1 MTYGVVDLFCG
12 VGGLTCGLE
21 AAGLNVIAGY
31 DLDASCEYTY
41 THNNITIFI
50 NRNIEFVTGQEI
62 KKLLRGYDVK
72 VLAGCAPCQPF
83 SRHQK
88 DKRNRKKHKDWKLLY
103 QFGRLVQEVK
113 PHIVSMENVP
123 ELENEQVFLDFVK
136 ILNDLKYKVTYK
148 VVNAADYGVPQRRK
162 RLLLLASRI
171 KKIEFIEP
179 THKEVVTVREVIGKL
194 PPIGAGEKNSKDNL
208 HITATLSDT
217 NIKRIQHS
225 VQGGTWRDWP
235 EDLVLECHKRASG
248 QSYSSVYG
256 RMKWDDVAPTITT
269 QFIGYGTGRFGH
281 PVQDR
286 ALTLREG
293 AMIQTFPQDYSFVPQ
308 GEKVILKNVARHIG
322 NAVPPRL
329 GEIIGLSIKAH
340 CEKGNKKKEKI
351 L

>member
-21 AAGLNVIAGY
+21 KAGLDVVAGY
-31 DLDASCEYTY
+31 DLDSSCEYTY
-41 THNNITIFI
+41 THNNNAIFI
-50 NRNIEFVTGQEI
+50 NKNIEQVTGKEI
-62 KKLLRGYDVK
+62 RQLLRGYDVK
-72 VLAGCAPCQPF
+72 ILAGCAPCQPF

-88 DKRNRKKHKDWKLLY
+88 DKKNRSKHKDWKLLY
-103 QFGRLVQEVK
+103 QFGRLVQEVN

-123 ELENEQVFLDFVK
+123 ELENEQVFKDFVAG
-136 ILNDLKYKVTYK
+136 LETLGYQVTYK

-162 RLLLLASRI
+162 RLLLLASKK
-171 KKIEFIEP
+171 KKINFIQP
-179 THKEVVTVREVIGKL
+179 THKTAVTVREIIGDL
-194 PPIGAGEKNSKDNL
+194 PPVAAGEQNAEDNL
-208 HITATLSDT
+208 HITATLSET
-217 NIKRIQHS
+217 NIRRIQHS
-225 VQGGTWRDWP
+225 IPGGTWRDWP
-235 EDLVLECHKRASG
+235 EELILECHKKASG

-256 RMKWDDVAPTITT
+256 RMRWDDVAPTITT

-293 AMIQTFPQDYSFVPQ
+293 AMIQTFPQNYSFVPQ
-308 GEKVILKNVARHIG
+308 GDEVVLKNVARHIG

-340 CEKGNKKKEKI
+340 CETKRKYKRKN
-351 L
+351 

>member
-21 AAGLNVIAGY
+21 AAGLDVIAGY
-31 DLDASCEYTY
+31 DLDSSCEYTY
-41 THNNITIFI
+41 THNNNAIFI
-50 NRNIEFVTGQEI
+50 NRNIEHVTGQEI
-62 KKLLRGYDVK
+62 KRLLRGYDIK
-72 VLAGCAPCQPF
+72 ILAGCAPCQPF

-88 DKRNRKKHKDWKLLY
+88 DKKNREKHKDWKLLY

-123 ELENEQVFLDFVK
+123 ELEREQVFLDFVK
-136 ILNDLKYKVTYK
+136 ILEGLKYKVTYE

-171 KKIEFIEP
+171 KKINFIPP
-179 THKEVVTVREVIGKL
+179 THRQPVTVREVIGSL
-194 PPIGAGEKNSKDNL
+194 SPIGAGEKNDIDNL
-208 HITATLSDT
+208 HITAKLSDL

-235 EDLVLECHKRASG
+235 EELVLECHKKVSG

-281 PVQDR
+281 PEQDR

-293 AMIQTFPQDYSFVPQ
+293 AMIQTFPQNYSFVPPD
-308 GEKVILKNVARHIG
+308 GTVILKNVARHIG

-340 CEKGNKKKEKI
+340 CEKSGRCKK
-351 L
+351 